1 MKFNGSLVV
10 PLLPSAPLAPQAG
23 QVYFD
28 DPTDTLFW
36 YDGAKWVPSKSRM
49 PAGGTIGQVLSKIDG
64 TDYNTQWVAQ
74 TGGSGSGST
83 TTAPLQSYAQM
94 KNGAATSQVATANA
108 AWSTI
113 LPMPIAAGMDISASD
128 GTNPDFERM
137 SDGSLRVVSAGFY
150 DVAASAAFPNGVNA
164 TAAQY
169 NIAIVASASGTTP
182 TINDTVVAVASEQV
196 GHTYPTLTVARPVYL
211 TANQR
216 IGVFVYCGWAGSP
229 ALSMF
234 GIGKLGGPK
243 GDKGDA
249 GDSDTYFM
257 TGAAGPAT
265 ASIAGQALGPFGT
278 TGVVNSDATTFQ
290 VNGDGTLTVLKDGV
304 YVITATSG
312 ISTGPAPADTRLQ
325 SDLVLWGVGVARTL
339 ANIYSLCTDE
349 STAPWPYSG
358 LSTIAR
364 LVAGQ
369 SVGVVTYA
377 DVAMTRITTRFYA
390 GRIVGPRGATGA
402 TGGNATV
409 PMDTW
414 HTVNGVGEPAFLNSW
429 VNFGSGFASAA
440 FRKDPLGRV
449 HLRGLVKSGTIGAA
463 IFQLPVGYRP
473 ANVTGSGAVVD
484 VGKSG
489 GVSGDLRV
497 DPTGLVTL
505 FTGENGYVSL
515 DGLSFDTD
523 TVTAMPTGPQGPKGD
538 TGGNATVPIDPWHV
552 VGATGEPGFTNG
564 WGTVATE
571 NSPAFYKDPLGIVRL
586 RGTIGGGTQGL
597 AAFTLPVGY
606 RPSTPPGGRLRGVS
620 INNQGATA
628 WAQVNI
634 NGDGQVI
641 PWGDSS
647 QYISLD
653 QLSFDSGTVTAMPTG
668 PQGPK
673 GDTGGNATVPMDTV
687 HVVGTTGEP
696 AFAGTW
702 AVFDAARPPRFRKD
716 PLGKVRLSGI
726 LKGGTIGTT
735 AWTLPVGYRPAASI
749 AFSSCTTSGGVIGEV
764 DISAAGAVVPVV
776 GGTTY
781 FFLDGI
787 EFDTE
792 TVTAMPTGPK
802 GDTGA
807 TGATGGNATV
817 PMDLWHAVGAVG
829 EPAFANS
836 WTNYGS
842 GYTTLAF
849 RKNPLGKVQLRG
861 MIRSAGTTAG
871 LNIFTLPTGYRPAA
885 RALFDAIAENVQA
898 RVDVNTDGSVMMMV
912 TAATGSYLSLDGIE
926 FDTDSIAAMP
936 TGPQGPPGATG
947 GNATVPMDAWHTVGA
962 AGEPAFAAGWS
973 NLDGAGPN
981 QRALRF
987 TKDPLGRVLLT
998 GIVKG
1003 ANSTVI
1009 FTLPAGY
1016 RPVRLNQ
1023 IIDANASGG
1032 NAQVVVSS
1040 NGDVTA
1046 TTLTGNV
1053 ATYVSLDNIIFDTE
1067 TVTAMPTGPQ
1077 GPTGPPG
1084 NSVTVPMDTWHTLG
1098 AAGEPAFG
1106 TGWAHYGGGFQN
1118 VGFRKFPDGKVKLRG
1133 LANLASGTSTLIF
1146 TLPSGYWPPGWVL
1159 ATGDSSFE
1167 PSASTVDI
1175 RVNPANG
1182 QVSIFNTVA
1191 MPVGNWLSLDS
1202 VEFDT
1207 GTVTALQTGPIGPQG
1222 PGSARMWRGLDSG
1235 IIRSTGSSAYSEIAG
1250 SSLRITPMFTGTYIE
1265 FALDGQWE
1273 HNTLS
1278 GYMAVQVMDLVT
1290 GVYVPGIYWVAR
1302 AAAANQNVSYSFS
1315 STVLASALVAGHTY
1329 AAYWSTG
1336 SGTCT
1341 ARNDVTPM
1349 NFTAKEYV

>member
-1 MKFNGSLVV
+1 MDVGGGLYTVDGNNSEPQRPGHSRHNCTRCSAGDHAHTVTVNNSTGGDGFHNNMPPYAVLVFIV
-10 PLLPSAPLAPQAG
+10 KVRGVSTTATTITG
-23 QVYFD
+23 
-28 DPTDTLFW
+28 PT
-36 YDGAKWVPSKSRM
+36 GAQG
-49 PAGGTIGQVLSKIDG
+49 PAG
-64 TDYNTQWVAQ
+64 A
-74 TGGSGSGST
+74 
-83 TTAPLQSYAQM
+83 A
-94 KNGAATSQVATANA
+94 GAA
-108 AWSTI
+108 
-113 LPMPIAAGMDISASD
+113 
-128 GTNPDFERM
+128 
-137 SDGSLRVVSAGFY
+137 
-150 DVAASAAFPNGVNA
+150 
-164 TAAQY
+164 
-169 NIAIVASASGTTP
+169 
-182 TINDTVVAVASEQV
+182 
-196 GHTYPTLTVARPVYL
+196 
-211 TANQR
+211 ANQR

-606 RPSTPPGGRLRGVS
+606 RPATPPGGRLRGVS

-673 GDTGGNATVPMDTV
+673 GD
-687 HVVGTTGEP
+687 
-696 AFAGTW
+696 
-702 AVFDAARPPRFRKD
+702 
-716 PLGKVRLSGI
+716 
-726 LKGGTIGTT
+726 
-735 AWTLPVGYRPAASI
+735 
-749 AFSSCTTSGGVIGEV
+749 
-764 DISAAGAVVPVV
+764 
-776 GGTTY
+776 
-781 FFLDGI
+781 
-787 EFDTE
+787 
-792 TVTAMPTGPK
+792 
-802 GDTGA
+802 
-807 TGATGGNATV
+807 TGGNATV

-1146 TLPSGYWPPGWVL
+1146 TLPSGYWPPGWVM

-1235 IIRSTGSSAYSEIAG
+1235 IIRSTGSSAY
-1250 SSLRITPMFTGTYIE
+1250 
-1265 FALDGQWE
+1265 
-1273 HNTLS
+1273 
-1278 GYMAVQVMDLVT
+1278 
-1290 GVYVPGIYWVAR
+1290 
-1302 AAAANQNVSYSFS
+1302 
-1315 STVLASALVAGHTY
+1315 
-1329 AAYWSTG
+1329 
-1336 SGTCT
+1336 T
-1341 ARNDVTPM
+1341 ARSQDHRCESRRCSQGPTSSSRWTANGNTTPLAATWQ
-1349 NFTAKEYV
+1349 FR